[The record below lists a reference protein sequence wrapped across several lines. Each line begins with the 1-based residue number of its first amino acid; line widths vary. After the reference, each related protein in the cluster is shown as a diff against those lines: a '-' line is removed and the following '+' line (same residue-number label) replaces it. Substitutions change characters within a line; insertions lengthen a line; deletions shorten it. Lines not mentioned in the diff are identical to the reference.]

1 MITMRTIVPIPM
13 YMAWFLPS
21 RPLAGLAVL
30 GALSGAELDDLL
42 AGM

>member
-21 RPLAGLAVL
+21 CQLTGLADL
-30 GALSGAELDDLL
+30 GAGWLILEPDQA
-42 AGM
+42 AR